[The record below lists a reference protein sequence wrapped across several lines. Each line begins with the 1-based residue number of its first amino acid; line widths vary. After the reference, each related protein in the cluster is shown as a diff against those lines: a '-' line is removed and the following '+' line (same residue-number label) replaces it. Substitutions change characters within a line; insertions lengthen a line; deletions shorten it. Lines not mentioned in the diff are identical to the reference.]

1 MSARSLIRLIL
12 ISFGIALLLAGL
24 FFNTGAVASSTTKID
39 ASPTVD
45 RLAEPT
51 LPASPSQ
58 ADVGAQVYWLSCL
71 PCHGDKGQGL
81 TDEFRATYP
90 TEEQY
95 CWESGCHGKR
105 PYEEGFTIPE
115 FIPSLIGS
123 GALYKFTDA
132 AQLNSYIRSAMP
144 FWDPGSLTA
153 EQAWQV
159 TAFLLR
165 ENGIWDDR
173 TELNETN
180 AGNVTFTR
188 QPLTPLPT
196 PPQLPVEKR
205 SGENFWAL
213 FLGAVVLFG
222 VLFFILRRSRSAA

>member
-1 MSARSLIRLIL
+1 MRARFLTRLIL
-12 ISFGIALLLAGL
+12 IPFGIALLPAGL
-24 FFNTGAVASSTTKID
+24 FFNTGAVASSITEIE
-39 ASPTVD
+39 PTPTID

-105 PYEEGFTIPE
+105 PYEDGFTIPK

-123 GALYKFTDA
+123 RALYKFTDA

-165 ENGIWDDR
+165 ENGIWNDA
-173 TELNETN
+173 TELNESN
-180 AGNVTFTR
+180 AGDVRFER

-196 PPQLPVEKR
+196 PAQFPVKKR
-205 SGENFWAL
+205 SGVNFWAL
-213 FLGAVVLFG
+213 LLGVVVFLGI
-222 VLFFILRRSRSAA
+222 LFFILKRPRSVT